1 MNMASTNTA
10 HKSARGGGRV
20 DFSALLAGTAL
31 VLMGVALHGI
41 WQGSRLESS
50 RPIGT
55 VKSVAPGSGWGV
67 RLIVETE
74 TTFYP
79 LRSLLV
85 VEKGTPLI
93 LQVRANGDQ
102 YVCDVSQSCAKTA
115 SQNWKTNRTGGSN

>member
-1 MNMASTNTA
+1 MSKTSASPLN
-10 HKSARGGGRV
+10 KRARGGGRV
-20 DFSALLAGTAL
+20 DFSTLLVGTAL
-31 VLMGVALHGI
+31 VLLGVAFYGI
-41 WQGSRLESS
+41 WQGSRVESS
-50 RPIGT
+50 RPIGS

-85 VEKGTPLI
+85 VEKGAPLL

-115 SQNWKTNRTGGSN
+115 SQNWKTNRTGDSN